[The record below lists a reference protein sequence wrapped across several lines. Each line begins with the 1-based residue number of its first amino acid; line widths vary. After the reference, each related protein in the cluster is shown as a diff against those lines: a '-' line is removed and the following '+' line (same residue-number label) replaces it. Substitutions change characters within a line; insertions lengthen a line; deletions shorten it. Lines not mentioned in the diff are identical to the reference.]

1 MKNHL
6 NRRPYL
12 RFVSAPSADAGG
24 EASDAQ
30 DAPVADGAAE
40 KAQEAPVAGG
50 AAEKAK
56 ETDWEAEARKW
67 KEMSRKNES
76 RMKENAEKARL
87 YDEAQE
93 QGKSELQK
101 AQEAAAKAEARATA
115 LESKVLRAQV
125 AAAKGVDADLLSGT
139 SQEELEASADRLL
152 AWRSAQ
158 TPKGAPATD
167 AGVRGDEIR
176 AAKQLT
182 REDLKKMSSS
192 EIVKARKDGQLNNLM
207 GIA

>member
-6 NRRPYL
+6 KRHPYL
-12 RFVSAPSADAGG
+12 RFVAPSAETGGDAP
-24 EASDAQ
+24 DAQ
-30 DAPVADGAAE
+30 ETPAAAAE
-40 KAQEAPVAGG
+40 DT
-50 AAEKAK
+50 AK
-56 ETDWEAEARKW
+56 QVDWEAEARKW
-67 KEMSRKNES
+67 KELSRKNES

-101 AQEAAAKAEARATA
+101 AQEAAAKAEARAA
-115 LESKVLRAQV
+115 AMEAEALRAKV
-125 AAAKGVDADLLSGT
+125 AAATGVDADLLSG
-139 SQEELEASADRLL
+139 SSEEELRASAERLL
-152 AWRSAQ
+152 AWRGAQ
-158 TPKGAPATD
+158 VPKGAPAAD

-182 REDLKKMSSS
+182 REDLKKMSPA
-192 EIVKARKDGQLNNLM
+192 EILKARKDGQLNNIM

>member
-6 NRRPYL
+6 SYRHRL
-12 RFVSAPSADAGG
+12 RFISTPSADAGG
-24 EASDAQ
+24 EASDSQ
-30 DAPVADGAAE
+30 D
-40 KAQEAPVAGG
+40 APVAGG
-50 AAEKAK
+50 AAEKAQ

-67 KEMSRKNES
+67 KELSRKNEA

-101 AQEAAAKAEARATA
+101 AQEAAAKAEARAA
-115 LESKVLRAQV
+115 AMEAEVMRATV
-125 AAAKGVDADLLSGT
+125 AASTGVDADLLSG
-139 SQEELEASADRLL
+139 SSEEELRASAERLI
-152 AWRSAQ
+152 AWRGAQ
-158 TPKGAPATD
+158 VPKGAPSSD
-167 AGVRGDEIR
+167 AGIRGEQIR

-182 REDLKKMSSS
+182 REDLKKMSPA
-192 EIVKARKDGQLNNLM
+192 EILKARKDGQLNDIM

>member
-6 NRRPYL
+6 NRLPYL
-12 RFVSAPSADAGG
+12 RFVSAPSTDAGG

-40 KAQEAPVAGG
+40 KAQE
-50 AAEKAK
+50 
-56 ETDWEAEARKW
+56 TDWEAEARKW
-67 KEMSRKNES
+67 KELSRKNES
-76 RMKENAEKARL
+76 RMKENAEKAKL
-87 YDEAQE
+87 YDKAQE

-101 AQEAAAKAEARATA
+101 AQEAAAKAEARVTA
-115 LESKVLRAQV
+115 LESKVLRSQV
-125 AAAKGVDADLLSGT
+125 AATKGVDADLLSGT

-158 TPKGAPATD
+158 NPKGAPAAD

-176 AAKQLT
+176 AVKQLT
-182 REDLKKMSSS
+182 REDLKKMSSA
-192 EIVKARKDGQLNNLM
+192 EILKARKDGQLNDIM

>member
-6 NRRPYL
+6 KHRPYL
-12 RFVSAPSADAGG
+12 RFVDAPSAETGG
-24 EASDAQ
+24 
-30 DAPVADGAAE
+30 DAPVAPETPAAAAAE
-40 KAQEAPVAGG
+40 DTAQQV
-50 AAEKAK
+50 
-56 ETDWEAEARKW
+56 DWEAEARKW
-67 KEMSRKNES
+67 KELSRKNES

-115 LESKVLRAQV
+115 LETKVLRAQV

-139 SQEELEASADRLL
+139 SQEELEASADRLI

-158 TPKGAPATD
+158 TPKGAPSSD
-167 AGVRGDEIR
+167 AGVRGEQIR
-176 AAKQLT
+176 AVKQLT
-182 REDLKKMSSS
+182 REDLKKMSPA
-192 EIVKARKDGQLNNLM
+192 EIIKARQDGQLNNIM